1 MMTLLGL
8 AASTAASFQSTSNLG
23 VGNNNYTNNY
33 LDTNSHFDTS
43 NTNLTGNFLSQHT
56 TTVKP
61 FFNHTHYNNFN
72 YQQDIVSIVGLYN
85 NTAGTM
91 EECHRQ
97 LLASGFPITNPDP
110 SSGQIW
116 CNATW
121 DTILCWPATPAG
133 QSATMRCPDLKAL
146 DTRKY
151 LTKYCHESGRWLGK
165 NGSDWSKLSGWT
177 NFSMCFQDEVA
188 AISRSIGSSI
198 ELANDIARYI
208 RYLEFIGL
216 FLSIV
221 SLVLAL
227 AIFASFPRL
236 RVFRNML
243 HIQLMIAILMV
254 SLIRFILYIDLE
266 FTDKLAI
273 LVNTGS
279 QGNGNTINTLKYVCE
294 SMYILLEYFK
304 SVGFSWSFLEGFYLH
319 NQLVFAMV
327 DRDPKLPRYILA
339 GFGAPIIHT
348 LIWLVIVIR
357 KSDGKVKRCLG
368 NYYLMPEFWILDGV
382 RLAQLIV
389 NTIFVVNVI
398 RVLWKKVQE
407 THNSSEMDRMKKSV
421 RAAFMLIPL
430 LGIPNVMQTIPLTP
444 TENNIFFFGIWTFV
458 ASSFYMFQGLVIS
471 IIFCFTN
478 KEVQAVLYTHYT
490 RYKLQHTSTY
500 DLRRGSKS
508 QASHYSTKLGN
519 GGNKNNS
526 MINNGGKKLSGDSAS
541 NLLLP
546 TARVSFQSN
555 DRSPDNSVHLNN
567 NNENLLRPSSDKVIL
582 IPQRS
587 DECHENNNESNIP
600 SFDGKNLINISLDDN
615 GNNKV

>member
-1 MMTLLGL
+1 
-8 AASTAASFQSTSNLG
+8 
-23 VGNNNYTNNY
+23 
-33 LDTNSHFDTS
+33 
-43 NTNLTGNFLSQHT
+43 
-56 TTVKP
+56 
-61 FFNHTHYNNFN
+61 
-72 YQQDIVSIVGLYN
+72 
-85 NTAGTM
+85 M
-91 EECHRQ
+91 EECYRQ
-97 LLASGFPITNPDP
+97 LTASGFPITNPDP
-110 SSGQIW
+110 SSGKIW

-133 QSATMRCPDLKAL
+133 QSATMKCPDLKAL

-339 GFGAPIIHT
+339 GFGAPVIHT
-348 LIWLVIVIR
+348 LIWLIIVIK

-382 RLAQLIV
+382 
-389 NTIFVVNVI
+389 

-458 ASSFYMFQGLVIS
+458 ASGFYMFQGLVIS

-478 KEVQAVLYTHYT
+478 KEVQAALYTYYT
-490 RYKLQHTSTY
+490 RYKLRHTSTH

-508 QASHYSTKLGN
+508 QTSHYTTKIGN
-519 GGNKNNS
+519 GGTRNS
-526 MINNGGKKLSGDSAS
+526 SIINNGGKKSSGDSAS

-555 DRSPDNSVHLNN
+555 DRSSVNSVHLNN
-567 NNENLLRPSSDKVIL
+567 NESL
-582 IPQRS
+582 IPLQNDKNIIVHSLSNR
-587 DECHENNNESNIP
+587 CHDNNNDSTVLLYGRKNII
-600 SFDGKNLINISLDDN
+600 NLPLDDN
-615 GNNKV
+615 GNAKV

>member
-1 MMTLLGL
+1 MLMPHLTP
-8 AASTAASFQSTSNLG
+8 AASAASLLNSVNSG
-23 VGNNNYTNNY
+23 IINNNLISSSTTSYFDSTFSRNNTTNFFTDNY
-33 LDTNSHFDTS
+33 S
-43 NTNLTGNFLSQHT
+43 
-56 TTVKP
+56 KP
-61 FFNHTHYNNFN
+61 FFNYTHYNNFN
-72 YQQDIVSIVGLYN
+72 YQKDIVSILGLYN

-110 SSGQIW
+110 SSGQVW

-121 DTILCWPATPAG
+121 DTILCWPATPAN

-146 DTRKY
+146 DTKKY
-151 LTKYCHESGRWLGK
+151 LTKFCHESGRWLGK

-188 AISRSIGSSI
+188 AISKSIGASI

-227 AIFASFPRL
+227 TIFASFPRL

-243 HIQLMIAILMV
+243 HMQLMIAILMV
-254 SLIRFILYIDLE
+254 SLIRFTLYIDLE

-273 LVNTGS
+273 LGNAKN

-304 SVGFSWSFLEGFYLH
+304 SVGFCWSFLEGFYLH

-339 GFGAPIIHT
+339 GFGGPVIHT
-348 LIWLVIVIR
+348 LIWLVVVIR
-357 KSDGKVKRCLG
+357 KSEGKVQRCLG

-382 RLAQLIV
+382 RLCQLIV
-389 NTIFVVNVI
+389 NTIFVCNVI

-421 RAAFMLIPL
+421 KAAFMLIPL

-444 TENNIFFFGIWTFV
+444 TENNILFFGIWTFV
-458 ASSFYMFQGLVIS
+458 ASGFYMFQGLVIS

-478 KEVQAVLYTHYT
+478 KEVQAVIFTCYT
-490 RYKLQHTSTY
+490 RYKLQHTSSH

-508 QASHYSTKLGN
+508 QTSHYTTKVGN
-519 GGNKNNS
+519 GGMKSNS
-526 MINNGGKKLSGDSAS
+526 IMNNGTKKCSGDSAS

-546 TARVSFQSN
+546 PTRVSFQSY
-555 DRSPDNSVHLNN
+555 DRSSVNSIHMN
-567 NNENLLRPSSDKVIL
+567 NNENNQGPINDKIIRISPIPNDYHSGGTSS
-582 IPQRS
+582 
-587 DECHENNNESNIP
+587 NNNLT
-600 SFDGKNLINISLDDN
+600 FDGKNLINMSLDDN
-615 GNNKV
+615 GNSEV